1 MNDFYTDR
9 MEAYKRASN
18 ELRRQSREHW
28 TKIHKENMESG
39 RSDLI
44 MFSAQILAAYD
55 LADAELKGD
64 LT

>member
-1 MNDFYTDR
+1 MTNFYTER
-9 MEAYKRASN
+9 KEAYKKGTPD
-18 ELRRQSREHW
+18 LRKQSRDHW

-39 RSDLI
+39 RNDLI
-44 MFSAQILAAYD
+44 IFSAQILAAYD